1 VRQLM
6 TKSPAIFEGRVGTV
20 EEKAIKTTGA

>member
-1 VRQLM
+1 M